1 MITRYCQRSLSALII
16 ALGISAVAVA
26 QTDSIRREVE
36 VVKAFAP
43 TVKDADKIN
52 DSPVIKDEVFKK
64 PDFNYSIDSRPVFSK
79 LPVKDLQAATIV
91 GKPAEKP
98 GYGLIR
104 AGAGNYNKP
113 YGEIFFNNPT
123 GKNTI
128 FGLHGRHL
136 SSYSKLNLKGGDRV
150 KTPFSENE
158 AEMFLKYMFRKS
170 TLSVN
175 LGVDHDGFRY
185 YGYPGTDSIPLYIN
199 PKPEQSVKYGY
210 LQGASQ
216 TFTKGGININ
226 LQNVYAA
233 KDDPSAGFNFQYF
246 RFGTKTGQR
255 EDYLKF
261 EMNMNRPR
269 DFISLLVDAGVEY
282 SNTTNIY
289 ANIFEVLPVLTNRG
303 QTWLFFKPAIYLGN
317 ETINLKAGFKSWVV
331 AGLVDKAQFKISPN
345 IRFNF
350 APVKE
355 IINVFAGADGDYHHN
370 HYFAVAYQN
379 PFVIPTL
386 TVNNHHE
393 KYRIYG
399 GFDGRISSKTN
410 FKLQVDYSA
419 FNNHPFYYLQ
429 GFRLQVH
436 GINPPPTYIDNTFR
450 VMYDDMNTLK
460 FNGEI
465 THYVG
470 SKFNLL
476 LSTNIYKYTMTN
488 LTTPWHLPKW
498 DANLSVN
505 YAVTDRFSVAADFYA
520 IGKREGL
527 VMQTNT
533 LWNPSITWETLQ
545 LSSSVVGQN
554 YILDTAVDL
563 NIRGNY
569 DISRR
574 FAVFAQLNNFGF
586 QKYERWLGYP
596 VQSFNFLGGIS
607 FSF

>member
-104 AGAGNYNKP
+104 AGAGNYNRP

-350 APVKE
+350 A
-355 IINVFAGADGDYHHN
+355 
-370 HYFAVAYQN
+370 
-379 PFVIPTL
+379 
-386 TVNNHHE
+386 
-393 KYRIYG
+393 
-399 GFDGRISSKTN
+399 
-410 FKLQVDYSA
+410 
-419 FNNHPFYYLQ
+419 
-429 GFRLQVH
+429 
-436 GINPPPTYIDNTFR
+436 
-450 VMYDDMNTLK
+450 
-460 FNGEI
+460 
-465 THYVG
+465 
-470 SKFNLL
+470 
-476 LSTNIYKYTMTN
+476 
-488 LTTPWHLPKW
+488 
-498 DANLSVN
+498 
-505 YAVTDRFSVAADFYA
+505 
-520 IGKREGL
+520 
-527 VMQTNT
+527 
-533 LWNPSITWETLQ
+533 
-545 LSSSVVGQN
+545 
-554 YILDTAVDL
+554 
-563 NIRGNY
+563 
-569 DISRR
+569 
-574 FAVFAQLNNFGF
+574 
-586 QKYERWLGYP
+586 
-596 VQSFNFLGGIS
+596 
-607 FSF
+607 